1 MKVGIG
7 MLLAVGAVNLTACV
21 SPGLSVATSDLPAHS
36 LSMGK
41 ESYLVR
47 QLTES
52 TWTVNSADS
61 LKILNSTPE
70 ATAKLRQAVEK
81 TSGCA
86 VTDSD
91 FSSQGRQFDAQV
103 TCSGTLAR

>member
-7 MLLAVGAVNLTACV
+7 ILLAAGAVSLTACV
-21 SPGLSVATSDLPAHS
+21 VPGLPVATSNLPAYRVN
-36 LSMGK
+36 MDE

-52 TWTVNSADS
+52 TWTVSSAAI

-70 ATAKLRQAVEK
+70 ATAKLRLAVEK

-103 TCSGTLAR
+103 KCSGTLAR